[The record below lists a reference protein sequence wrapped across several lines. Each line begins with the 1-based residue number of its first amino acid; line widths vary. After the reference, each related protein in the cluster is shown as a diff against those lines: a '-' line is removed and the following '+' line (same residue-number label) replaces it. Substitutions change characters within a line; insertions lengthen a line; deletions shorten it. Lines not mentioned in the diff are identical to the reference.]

1 MTFTMVQTAKSSE
14 HFWGFILL
22 IRVNMQWSKSF
33 FHFIINDRFEKKQ
46 TLSYS
51 EVYSELSNFEN
62 DAEPGFTA
70 LYGFP
75 T

>member
-1 MTFTMVQTAKSSE
+1 
-14 HFWGFILL
+14 
-22 IRVNMQWSKSF
+22 MQWSKSF
-33 FHFIINDRFEKKQ
+33 FHFIIYDRFEKKN
-46 TLSYS
+46 SYS

>member
-1 MTFTMVQTAKSSE
+1 MTFRKVQTAKSSE
-14 HFWGFILL
+14 RFWGFILL

-33 FHFIINDRFEKKQ
+33 FHFIIYDRFEKKN
-46 TLSYS
+46 SYS